1 MEKRIEPKVGVV
13 IVAGGSGTRIG
24 GAIPK
29 QYQILGSLP
38 ILAQTINAFAAA
50 LPTARVVVVVAEDR
64 VEYWRNLAARFPVAE
79 HSTAVGGAERFD
91 SVRAGIEVVGE
102 DVDLIAVHD
111 GARPLV
117 SAELISRCVEC
128 ALSSGSAI
136 PVVEVSDSLREVGN
150 EGSEGGESRQLDRSR
165 VRAVQTPQIFDALLL
180 RRAYAAARGESG
192 FTDDASVVERMGERV
207 WLCSGERSNIK
218 ITTGEDLLFARA
230 KMEAASD
237 GE

>member
-13 IVAGGSGTRIG
+13 IVAGGSGKRAG
-24 GAIPK
+24 GATPK

-38 ILAQTINAFAAA
+38 ILAHTINAFAAA
-50 LPTARVVVVVAEDR
+50 LPTARLVVVVAEDR

-79 HSTAVGGAERFD
+79 HSCVVGGAERFD
-91 SVRAGIEVVGE
+91 SVRSGIEAVGE

-117 SAELISRCVEC
+117 SRELIERCVEC

-136 PVVEVSDSLREVGN
+136 PVVEVSDSLREVG
-150 EGSEGGESRQLDRSR
+150 EGVESRQVDRSR
-165 VRAVQTPQIFDALLL
+165 VRAVQTPQIFDAVVL

-207 WLCSGERSNIK
+207 WLCQGERGNIK
-218 ITTGEDLLFARA
+218 ITTSEDLIFARA
-230 KMEAASD
+230 IMEAASD